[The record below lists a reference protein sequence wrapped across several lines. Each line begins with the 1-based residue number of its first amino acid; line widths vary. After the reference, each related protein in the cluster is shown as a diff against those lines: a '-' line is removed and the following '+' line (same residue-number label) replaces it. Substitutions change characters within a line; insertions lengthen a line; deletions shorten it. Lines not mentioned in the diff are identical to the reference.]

1 MMGDKFSS
9 YYHRAAAGLGAA
21 VLLII
26 ASFLISGCAPSGG
39 QAGGGTMP
47 PVAAPAKVADP
58 ASQTTRIPV
67 EGGGSYLDVGAAG
80 LAAMLKNKD
89 FPLINVHIP
98 YEGEIEPTDA
108 FIPYTEMESNLGKL
122 PSDKGARI
130 VLYCRSGSMS
140 ATAARVLVKQG
151 YTNLFNLDGGF
162 IGWQQ
167 AGYPVAHKTR

>member
-1 MMGDKFSS
+1 
-9 YYHRAAAGLGAA
+9 
-21 VLLII
+21 
-26 ASFLISGCAPSGG
+26 
-39 QAGGGTMP
+39 
-47 PVAAPAKVADP
+47 
-58 ASQTTRIPV
+58 
-67 EGGGSYLDVGAAG
+67 
-80 LAAMLKNKD
+80 MLKNKD

-108 FIPYTEMESNLGKL
+108 FVPYNEMEANLGRL

-130 VLYCRSGSMS
+130 ALYCRSGSMS

-151 YTNLFNLDGGF
+151 YTNVFNLDGGI